1 MEFPVRVQKDISCF
15 AFTPSHQHC
24 FYLNPFEFVVVDVDD
39 EDVVNVIW

>member
-24 FYLNPFEFVVVDVDD
+24 LHFNLFDFVVDVDD